1 MAEGA
6 NISFGKIELL
16 TNANYNLWS
25 IKMSALIKS
34 KHLYEDVLQKEE
46 PKIIPG
52 NEVSERKWQEW
63 TYKNDEV
70 MGMLIL
76 TLSNEQLLACRGIN
90 NAKTLWETLKKRH
103 EGIHKHRLISLK
115 AKLARIEKQENETID
130 DFLTR
135 ATGLSCEINELGTKI
150 EEQELVHYIIDG
162 LPKSY
167 SEVTTALYANS
178 DINFESMRDCLLRYE
193 KKCVRSF
200 VNKDAMAYKAKE
212 FQKIHCFVCGK
223 RGHTAKKL
231 LA

>member
-76 TLSNEQLLACRGIN
+76 TL
-90 NAKTLWETLKKRH
+90 
-103 EGIHKHRLISLK
+103 
-115 AKLARIEKQENETID
+115 
-130 DFLTR
+130 
-135 ATGLSCEINELGTKI
+135 
-150 EEQELVHYIIDG
+150 
-162 LPKSY
+162 
-167 SEVTTALYANS
+167 
-178 DINFESMRDCLLRYE
+178 
-193 KKCVRSF
+193 
-200 VNKDAMAYKAKE
+200 
-212 FQKIHCFVCGK
+212 
-223 RGHTAKKL
+223 
-231 LA
+231 